1 MGKDNC
7 EYRFCLI
14 DYMWYVAE
22 RFSERE
28 HNNLD
33 GGMLLFLCWLFV
45 IVMPLGLTLGC
56 LGGLEI
62 AMSSLILVFLPSV
75 FCRLRYTSAR
85 CEAIREH
92 YRGMKHPG
100 RRLIS
105 IILIAIALMIAVFAL
120 MFHLGF
126 IHWSK

>member
-7 EYRFCLI
+7 KYRFCLI
-14 DYMWYVAE
+14 DYIWYVAE

-56 LGGLEI
+56 LWGPAI
-62 AMSSLILVFLPSV
+62 ALSSLILVFLPSV

-85 CEAIREH
+85 REALREH
-92 YRGMKHPG
+92 YRGMKHLD
-100 RRLIS
+100 RRLFS
-105 IILIAIALMIAVFAL
+105 IVLIAIALMIAVFAL

-126 IHWSK
+126 IHSSK

>member
-1 MGKDNC
+1 MEKGNRK
-7 EYRFCLI
+7 YRVCFI
-14 DYMWYVAE
+14 DYLWYVAE

-45 IVMPLGLTLGC
+45 IVLPLGLTLGC
-56 LGGLEI
+56 LGGPVVALT
-62 AMSSLILVFLPSV
+62 SLILVFLPPV
-75 FCRLRYTSAR
+75 FCRLRYIPAR
-85 CEAIREH
+85 REALREH

-100 RRLIS
+100 RRLIL
-105 IILIAIALMIAVFAL
+105 IILIAIALMISVFIL
-120 MFHLGF
+120 MFYLGF

>member
-7 EYRFCLI
+7 KYRFCLI

-45 IVMPLGLTLGC
+45 IVIPLGLTLGC
-56 LGGLEI
+56 LWGSI
-62 AMSSLILVFLPSV
+62 FAVSSLILAFLPSV
-75 FCRLRYTSAR
+75 FCRLRYPPAR
-85 CEAIREH
+85 REALRKH
-92 YRGMKHPG
+92 YRGMQHPG
-100 RRLIS
+100 RRLFS
-105 IILIAIALMIAVFAL
+105 IILIAVALMIAVFVL